1 MVAARELRGVA
12 VIRIPTMTVRAQAEQ
27 GGINYGSLRRI
38 NSELGIKCEATQRRD
53 VIYSL
58 MYRGTPREISTYLR
72 LYHGWQVSPD
82 AVCRVIRRIKW
93 RMRGYQFAL
102 WPESAFVVPAP
113 PMRIVHRRRERKACP
128 WVQLELFNEYR
139 IAA

>member
-1 MVAARELRGVA
+1 MTIRE
-12 VIRIPTMTVRAQAEQ
+12 QAESR
-27 GGINYGSLRRI
+27 GIRPATLRKH
-38 NSELGIKCEATQRRD
+38 NSDLGIKCEATKRRD

-102 WPESAFVVPAP
+102 WPESAFVVAAP

-128 WVQLELFNEYR
+128 LVQLSLDLFNEYLK
-139 IAA
+139 AA